1 MDKDPKDILTQIL
14 TIVGYKDDKNSFSEK
29 FIVLC
34 QQQAFLEFVES
45 LPKSLQEDLKAKLVD
60 QKDKER
66 IKKAMD
72 QYVNTKEFL
81 EKLELVTAKNFKE
94 YIEAIIP
101 TLTDD
106 QKAQLQKYLSTLTA

>member
-1 MDKDPKDILTQIL
+1 MNKDPKDILTQIL
-14 TIVGYKDDKNSFSEK
+14 TIVDYKGDKSDFAER
-29 FIVLC
+29 FIVIC

-45 LPKSLQEDLKAKLVD
+45 LPTTLQEDLKKKLGD
-60 QKDKER
+60 EKDKER

-81 EKLELVTAKNFKE
+81 EKLELVTARNFKE

-106 QKAQLQKYLSTLTA
+106 QKARLQKFLTSLAP